1 MTLHRVWKTLMIL
14 VHLLRGFDFKDK
26 FGPFFYVMD
35 NIFPKF
41 LYFVDNLFPIL
52 AIPKISG

>member
-1 MTLHRVWKTLMIL
+1 MIL